1 MSVETPENLQS
12 ASAAGQPQAH
22 NDAGDASPTSPSRHF
37 GRMDSAETR
46 RRLVHILPGF
56 LPLVLWRMF
65 HHDPLSW
72 DARLI
77 LACVIGGIALA
88 TEIKYRRIAR
98 RGETHNRACIL
109 GYAVPVFSLLVLV
122 PAHAE
127 LGFAALAIIALGD
140 GMATVGGML
149 LKSPPLPWN
158 RDKSWSG
165 FLCFVVFSA
174 PWSTVIYWGEARPVV
189 DFGKAFLL
197 CSSVTLVAAIAESVR
212 SRIDDNI
219 RVGVS
224 VFVGLLLAQ
233 SVIFGW

>member
-1 MSVETPENLQS
+1 MSVETPENVQSTS
-12 ASAAGQPQAH
+12 ASHQDVNDGAG
-22 NDAGDASPTSPSRHF
+22 NGVSPSGMSRHF
-37 GRMDSAETR
+37 GRMDSVEIR

-56 LPLVLWRMF
+56 LPLMLWRIF

-88 TEIKYRRIAR
+88 TEVKYRQIAR

-109 GYAVPVFSLLVLV
+109 GYAVPVFALLVLV

-127 LGFAALAIIALGD
+127 MGFAALAIIALGD
-140 GMATVGGML
+140 GMATVGGLL

-158 RDKSWSG
+158 REKSWAG
-165 FLCFVVFSA
+165 FLCFLVFA
-174 PWSTVIYWGEARPVV
+174 GPWATVIYWGEARPVV
-189 DFGKAFLL
+189 EFRQAFL
-197 CSSVTLVAAIAESVR
+197 CCGSVTLVAAIAESVR

-224 VFVGLLLAQ
+224 VFLGLLLAQ
-233 SVIFGW
+233 SVVFGW

>member
-1 MSVETPENLQS
+1 MSVGTPGNLRS
-12 ASAAGQPQAH
+12 TSAADQSHMSDDPG
-22 NDAGDASPTSPSRHF
+22 SVSSTTSSRHF
-37 GRMDSAETR
+37 GRMDSVEIR

-56 LPLVLWRMF
+56 LPLVLWRIF

-88 TEIKYRRIAR
+88 TEVKYRRIAR

-109 GYAVPVFSLLVLV
+109 GYAVPVFALLVLV

-127 LGFAALAIIALGD
+127 MGFAALAIISLGD
-140 GMATVGGML
+140 GMATVGGLL

-158 RDKSWSG
+158 RDKSWAG
-165 FLCFVVFSA
+165 FLCFLVFAA

-189 DFGKAFLL
+189 EFGQAFLL
-197 CSSVTLVAAIAESVR
+197 CSSVTVAAAIAESVR

-219 RVGVS
+219 RVGVT

-233 SVIFGW
+233 AVFFGW